1 MRKKAEGTANTQL
14 YKPREAS
21 ANNKNLH
28 RFTEEQLAWVQA
40 ELGPLLDFFEYNA
53 NETVF
58 FPDVAVSSTDQKFTQ
73 LNALVR
79 ERTLTA

>member
-21 ANNKNLH
+21 ANNKNLY
-28 RFTEEQLAWVQA
+28 RFSEEQIAWVHA

-53 NETVF
+53 NETAF
-58 FPDVAVSSTDQKFTQ
+58 FPEIATSSEQKFT
-73 LNALVR
+73 
-79 ERTLTA
+79 